1 MLDPPGFEH
10 ACTHTETDNGP
21 EGQRDPTHQPLR
33 QRRPRCPVGA
43 RRRRGDRRR
52 GHHQRDHLAKAD
64 TVVQVAGLEELES
77 ELASGHGG
85 AVVQLTVGRPSPAE
99 R

>member
-1 MLDPPGFEH
+1 M
-10 ACTHTETDNGP
+10 
-21 EGQRDPTHQPLR
+21 
-33 QRRPRCPVGA
+33 GA

-85 AVVQLTVGRPSPAE
+85 AVVRLTVGRPSPAE
-99 R
+99 RGREKWRGSFTELGRCSCA